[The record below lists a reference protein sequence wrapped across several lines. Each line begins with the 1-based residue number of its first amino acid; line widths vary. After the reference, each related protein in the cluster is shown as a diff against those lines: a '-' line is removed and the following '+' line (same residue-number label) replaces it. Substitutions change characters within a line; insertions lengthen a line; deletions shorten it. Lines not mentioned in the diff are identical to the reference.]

1 VQPCSRAVHV
11 TTESTILCTTHGRRT
26 AAQLLANWF
35 PSPGTQKS
43 HRRLFY
49 ICVSTLIAKC
59 RIVGTCMSPVPLT
72 WPLPIRSGGRVLT
85 DKVLLT
91 WPLPIR
97 SVDRVLTDKVL
108 LTWPLPIRSVDRI
121 LTDKVLLLTLSRY
134 AKLDHVGRERAVKS
148 DGQGRQQRQ

>member
-1 VQPCSRAVHV
+1 MSTLAQVQMRAAVQPCSRAVHV

-97 SVDRVLTDKVL
+97 SVDR
-108 LTWPLPIRSVDRI
+108 I